1 MLVWIF
7 SRYADLALMYRYS
20 LPLARPPF
28 GRSGAKML
36 RGGAFKPRTSPYSF
50 QGLQAEGLEYMKQA
64 KKEMNLPIV
73 SEITNPNQLELF
85 LDCVDIIQ
93 VGTRNM
99 QNYELLKELGHIRKP
114 ILLKRGFAN
123 SINELLMSA
132 EYIMSGGNSDVILC

>member
-1 MLVWIF
+1 MVMAGPCSIESEDQVRLIAASVKK
-7 SRYADLALMYRYS
+7 
-20 LPLARPPF
+20 
-28 GRSGAKML
+28 SGAKML

-93 VGTRNM
+93 V
-99 QNYELLKELGHIRKP
+99 
-114 ILLKRGFAN
+114 
-123 SINELLMSA
+123 
-132 EYIMSGGNSDVILC
+132 